1 MEIKKPFGDF
11 DDRDRHADM
20 DAPFTFSEIESQV
33 KIGLDLYDDAYL
45 HKSLAGIKIFM
56 LTVSVVTVLS
66 DFKDGLVVGLIAWG
80 VTTIWN
86 WWRWNKALKA
96 YGKYVTDNAKQSGMT
111 SFDFDFLSASHVTRG
126 REFLASLYSKHR

>member
-1 MEIKKPFGDF
+1 MKQS
-11 DDRDRHADM
+11 DDNNPLVDS

-45 HKSLAGIKIFM
+45 QKSLAGIKTFI
-56 LTVSVVTVLS
+56 LAVSVVTLLS

-80 VTTIWN
+80 LTAVFN
-86 WWRWNKALKA
+86 WWRWNKTLKA
-96 YGKYVTDNAKQSGMT
+96 YGKYVTDNAKQAGMT

-126 REFLASLYSKHR
+126 REFLASLYSKYR